1 MRLFRLPK
9 SGGIDALQPAEVDVP
24 RPARGQVL
32 VRMRAAS
39 LNYRDL
45 LVARGSIPRGAG
57 LANLV
62 PLSDGAGEVV
72 EIGPDVTRFRVGER
86 VAGIVMQSWL
96 AGTIGV
102 RDRASTLGSA
112 IDGVLAEYVRF
123 EEDGL
128 VPLPQHLTFEEA
140 ACLPCAALTA
150 WQALFCA
157 RPLLPG
163 QSVLLQG
170 LGGVA
175 VFALQFAHAAG
186 ARVIVLSASR
196 ERLDHALAL
205 GAAEVVNYA
214 ETPEWQE
221 SVLTLT
227 GGRGADHV
235 LELGGPGTLQRS
247 LEACRIGGVVH
258 LIGMADGQAIDPAA
272 ILSREVTLRGVFAG
286 SREMFDAMNRAI
298 AYLALQP
305 EIDRVFPFAE
315 TRTAY
320 RHLESQLNVGKVVIR
335 FD

>member
-1 MRLFRLPK
+1 LPK
-9 SGGIDALQPAEVDVP
+9 TGGFAALLAAETDVP
-24 RPARGQVL
+24 RPARRQVL

-45 LVARGSIPRGAG
+45 LVAKGSIPRGVGPAH
-57 LANLV
+57 LV

-72 EIGPDVTRFRVGER
+72 ETGPDVTRFRVGER

-96 AGTIGV
+96 SGTIGL

-128 VPLPQHLTFEEA
+128 VALPQHLTHEEA

-150 WQALFCA
+150 WQALFCD
-157 RPLLPG
+157 RPLRPG

-186 ARVIVLSASR
+186 ARVIVMSASR
-196 ERLDHALAL
+196 ARLDHALAL

-227 GGRGADHV
+227 GGRGVDHV

-247 LEACRIGGVVH
+247 LQACRVGGVVH
-258 LIGMADGQAIDPAA
+258 LIGTPDGETIDPAA
-272 ILSREVTLRGVFAG
+272 ILSRELTLHGVFAG
-286 SREMFDAMNRAI
+286 SREMFEAMNRAI

-305 EIDRVFPFAE
+305 EIDRAFPFAE
-315 TRTAY
+315 TRAAY